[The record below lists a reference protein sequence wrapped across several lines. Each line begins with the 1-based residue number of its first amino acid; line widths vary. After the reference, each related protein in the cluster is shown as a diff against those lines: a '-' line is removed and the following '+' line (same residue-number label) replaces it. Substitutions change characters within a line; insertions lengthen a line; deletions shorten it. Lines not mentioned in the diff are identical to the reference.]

1 MTEKAYAESLDIFRL
16 RYKYGTI
23 SQLQLSQTESL
34 NETARTVVPNL
45 EALVR
50 VQENQLA
57 VLTGQLPGAIPRGQE
72 IDQLTAPAI
81 PAGLPSTLLERR
93 PGARGK
99 TLMISHLA
107 DLTAQGVDQKPEN
120 WASSSQS
127 SPSFFFATFGSDW
140 PTNRNRAIIT
150 IMRSCCQY
158 LLPLSRKEV
167 QMSRTQLNMTVGLS
181 LLSLVFT
188 PALLPAADSAV
199 VVPFF
204 SSQKTVAT
212 GSAIKGTSTDGIGLY
227 GFSSTGYAVR
237 GEQEGTLPARGYG
250 GYFTSSTGIGLY
262 GGSTATPFYSNAYTQ
277 GVYGF
282 SEHGYGVLGTTGDS
296 GKAGVYGIAP
306 STATGSAG
314 VYGVA
319 KGPSGYGVRG
329 YASGSAGYGGYFSS
343 SSYRGLYAGTYS
355 SSDYAAY
362 IYNSSGSSQ
371 PGIYVRGTIVAS
383 GSKAGYV
390 VDIAVNDGPE
400 TLETGDL
407 VVVTGHGEPVAG
419 EIPLIRVRKS
429 ATAASSA
436 IVGVVDQPFTV
447 PPPELAEAD
456 LDISG
461 LEADTK
467 RSIQPLPGPA
477 ASSASLT
484 DGTGIAP
491 GEYLS
496 VVTLGSFKAIKADAT
511 GGPIRPGSLLVSSP
525 EPGHAMAADNHGCG
539 TVIGKALG
547 GLDSGTGLIPV
558 MVTLH

>member
-429 ATAASSA
+429 TTAASSA

-525 EPGHAMAADNHGCG
+525 EPGHAMAADNPGCG